1 MSNAYYILITKTTT
15 CPTLATVAMLT
26 TLATLATL
34 APCGMC
40 YTCYVLYLLRLLHL
54 LHLLRATQ
62 IDWLTHTPPLLALF
76 YICYVWYISFTCYI
90 IAARAIPHRL
100 LFVTPPILSPV
111 TLLIPFLI
119 LRLSFFF
126 TKLIS
131 IYLSFYC
138 VYIRTCSNIMLLKKM
153 NLAYNSTG

>member
-15 CPTLATVAMLT
+15 CPTFATVAMLT

-34 APCGMC
+34 APCDMS

-76 YICYVWYISFTCYI
+76 YIGYEWYISFTCYI

-119 LRLSFFF
+119 LRLSF
-126 TKLIS
+126 TKFIS
-131 IYLSFYC
+131 IYFSFYC
-138 VYIRTCSNIMLLKKM
+138 VCIRTCSNMLLKKM